1 MALIVCPECG
11 NQVSD
16 QARMC
21 PKCGYLLQKS
31 KTEKAKKWVL
41 GRKNVFI
48 FLIAIIFLGVV
59 IFGIL
64 RGGLNNYEKQA
75 LENCRALQQALINP
89 QSFSLYGDVY
99 VYPSQDEDF
108 GTIYYISYSGTNS
121 YGGVVQQLAVF
132 EGNTYL
138 GDYEDEKSDFYN
150 EDEYY
155 HFELA
160 IFPYELCENNN
171 NFDELIHIDPDKI
184 MRHLEKD

>member
-89 QSFSLYGDVY
+89 QSSS
-99 VYPSQDEDF
+99 P
-108 GTIYYISYSGTNS
+108 YSFDWVW
-121 YGGVVQQLAVF
+121 GVVFICGRELRTKTEAGEVPLQARSHEVPRISLLSTKNSLRAVVRAR
-132 EGNTYL
+132 ESSDIPDLLRRLL
-138 GDYEDEKSDFYN
+138 GPENFY
-150 EDEYY
+150 
-155 HFELA
+155 
-160 IFPYELCENNN
+160 
-171 NFDELIHIDPDKI
+171 
-184 MRHLEKD
+184 